1 VDAAIGGFA
10 KDDSIFGGSLI
21 ILHIFLLQIAEPNIG
36 LVPRVAPYS
45 DSGRLSLKRGFDLDD
60 EVKLT
65 QG

>member
-1 VDAAIGGFA
+1 VDAAIGDFA
-10 KDDSIFGGSLI
+10 RDDSIFGGSLI
-21 ILHIFLLQIAEPNIG
+21 ILHIFLLQIAELNIG
-36 LVPRVAPYS
+36 LVPKVAPYS